1 MPLHRMPGHLVR
13 RLHQQAVALY
23 SRHAAGF
30 ELTPVQFAALH
41 AVTAWPDSDQSSIG
55 RAIACDKTTL
65 GAVLDRL
72 QARGMVERIADAADR
87 RTWRLR
93 TTPAGRILLE
103 QLQPRIDALQRDL
116 LAPLSESEATELMRL
131 LAKVV
136 GPLPRPG
143 SGR

>member
-1 MPLHRMPGHLVR
+1 MPGHLVR

-23 SRHAAGF
+23 ARHSAGF

-41 AVTAWPDSDQSSIG
+41 AVDAWPDSDQSSIG

-72 QARGMVERIADAADR
+72 QARGLVERIADAADR

-93 TTPAGRILLE
+93 ATPQGRALLDG
-103 QLQPRIDALQRDL
+103 LGPRIDALQRDL
-116 LAPLSESEATELMRL
+116 LAPLSESEAKELMRL
-131 LAKVV
+131 LAKLV
-136 GPLPRPG
+136 GPLPQPG